1 MESNKNLAGQLLL
14 VADSI
19 RKDYPMQSALVLH
32 ASDIIMSRDWE
43 THWIIQANK
52 ALEKEISE
60 KIIGSQAAAKVYNF
74 LSRHSRKTA

>member
-1 MESNKNLAGQLLL
+1 MSN
-14 VADSI
+14 
-19 RKDYPMQSALVLH
+19 
-32 ASDIIMSRDWE
+32 DWE

-60 KIIGSQAAAKVYNF
+60 KIIGSQAAVKVYNF